1 VAEVAALAEVRLW
14 DRRVGAVSE
23 QDDGSIAFEYD
34 PAFVRRSLQISPR
47 KLPLAAGVIYQF
59 PELSRIEAFAGLP
72 GVLADALPDRF
83 GNAVIRTYFE
93 RLGRPEAAMSPVQKL
108 LYMGA
113 RSMGALEFHPAIR
126 DAPLRREQ
134 EALEIAELVAQA
146 RRIVEGRAD
155 VAMPEIMRLGTSA
168 GGARPKAIVLWNRK
182 TNQVRSA
189 FARVRQGDE
198 HWIVKFDG
206 VGELGAPQ
214 PATQPYNRVEYA
226 YAQMARLAGITMP
239 EVEIFEER
247 GLAHLLVQRFDRIGG
262 KRLHMHS
269 LGGMEHVDYNQPGA
283 YSYEQ
288 LFRLILELNLGYE
301 ALDQAYRRAC
311 FNIAAVNQ
319 DDHVKNISF
328 LMQDDGQWR
337 LAPAYDLTFARGAG
351 FTRTHQMVFNG
362 KRDGFTL
369 EDLIVA
375 GRAFGLKRDGRQAID
390 AVAGAL
396 AQWPKVAADAG
407 VRKNKTDEI
416 GKLHRKFALPA
427 LAPRPTPSLK
437 PLSKARPSRRDPG
450 RSSKRKA

>member
-1 VAEVAALAEVRLW
+1 MAEVTALAEARLW
-14 DRRVGAVSE
+14 NHRVGAVSE

-34 PAFVRRSLQISPR
+34 PAFVRSGLQISPR

-113 RSMGALEFHPAIR
+113 RSMGALEFHPALR
-126 DAPLRREQ
+126 DAPRGREK

-146 RRIVEGRAD
+146 RQIVEGRAD

-182 TNQVRSA
+182 KNEVRSA
-189 FARVRQGDE
+189 FARVRKGDE

-214 PATQPYNRVEYA
+214 PAPQPYNRVEYA
-226 YAQMARLAGITMP
+226 YAQMARLAGINMP
-239 EVEIFEER
+239 EIEIFEER
-247 GLAHLLVQRFDRIGG
+247 GLAHLLVRRFDRIGG
-262 KRLHMHS
+262 ERLHMHS

-301 ALDQAYRRAC
+301 ALEQAFRRAC

-328 LMQDDGQWR
+328 LMDGEGRWQ
-337 LAPAYDLTFARGAG
+337 LAPAYDLTFARGVG
-351 FTRTHQMVFNG
+351 FTRTHQMSLNG
-362 KRDGFTL
+362 KRDGFTP
-369 EDLIVA
+369 EDLIAV
-375 GRAFGLKRDGRQAID
+375 GRGFGIKHDGRQAID

-396 AQWPKVAADAG
+396 AQWPRIAAKAG
-407 VRKNKTDEI
+407 VAKKRVDEI
-416 GKLHRKFALPA
+416 GKLHRGLALSGASSRPA
-427 LAPRPTPSLK
+427 PTPKRPPKSI
-437 PLSKARPSRRDPG
+437 PPERPSATP
-450 RSSKRKA
+450 SKPVK